1 MKKQTNREASVEK
14 EASEIF
20 LENGCNV
27 KPLENSQVSVAWRIL
42 HRKKYNILELI
53 AYKTSTIEKVV
64 EDKRRVY
71 KVSRVLPYYL
81 ASNPSSLVRGL
92 ELRNFFGVKAL
103 YYMDKPA
110 MIVVEKLLVSR
121 SCDER
126 DSESDIVRVV
136 PISELPSLLKIRKDI
151 ISRRA
156 DRIFKPDKFEVLK
169 KSYMRAKNGLMITIF
184 LTVTL
189 PTLTFLNLP
198 AELSQLLLVLNSI
211 LIVVTIVG
219 SLVIH
224 ELGVANFKKIF
235 KQELSEIQ
243 KLSEETT
250 EETLFGRIEIE
261 SLSRKFGD
269 RDIPE
274 GPLLEETIEPEPLA
288 EPLAFAGVE
297 GDEFYAH
304 QVDSLWN
311 LAQKNYAEGS
321 LEDAAHHLNEA
332 VICALKEAYKKLTG
346 KAVFGNPLKAVEIV
360 LKNANLDQ
368 VEFRRFYSLTESP
381 TKITEDEFVRL
392 NEYAQRIIEKLRSIK
407 GATTFGDSSLK
418 LDAQL
423 DALKGENE
431 VSLVDEQVSRGTLL
445 QKTTKEINKRRG
457 SKGKASRR
465 GGRGKTE
472 ANLEDSAIMNY
483 TLENLEEPSGGKSC
497 ESVIGEMVFDAAI
510 KEKLES
516 LIGSKGI
523 LADSPVF
530 LVITQSAEVMHVV
543 EDLMQRYPEAAIGI
557 VERAVNGKGQIIVSR
572 NGVVICKTAYESQ
585 MQLEK
590 LIREQL
596 KKCSGN
602 FKPAPPM
609 DDFIGILEN

>member
-1 MKKQTNREASVEK
+1 MRKQTNREASVEK

-27 KPLENSQVSVAWRIL
+27 KALENSQVSVAWRIL
-42 HRKKYNILELI
+42 HRKKYNILDLI
-53 AYKTSTIEKVV
+53 AYKTSTLEKVV

-71 KVSRVLPYYL
+71 KVSRILPYYL
-81 ASNPSSLVRGL
+81 AGNPGSLVRGL
-92 ELRNFFGVKAL
+92 ELRNFFGVKAP
-103 YYMDKPA
+103 YYRDKPA

-121 SCDER
+121 SCDEG
-126 DSESDIVRVV
+126 DSGSDMVRVV

-156 DRIFKPDKFEVLK
+156 DRVFKHDKFEVLK
-169 KSYMRAKNGLMITIF
+169 KSYVRAKNGLMITIL
-184 LTVTL
+184 LTIAL
-189 PTLTFLNLP
+189 PILTFLNLP

-211 LIVVTIVG
+211 LIVVAIVG

-224 ELGVANFKKIF
+224 ELGVANFKKVL

-243 KLSEETT
+243 KLSEDIMD
-250 EETLFGRIEIE
+250 ETLFGRIEIK
-261 SLSRKFGD
+261 SVTQKFGD
-269 RDIPE
+269 KDISE
-274 GPLLEETIEPEPLA
+274 EPLLEEVVEPEPLA

-297 GDEFYAH
+297 GDEFYTH

-321 LEDAAHHLNEA
+321 LEDGAHHLNEA
-332 VICALKEAYKKLTG
+332 VICAIKEAYKKLTG
-346 KAVFGNPLKAVEIV
+346 KAVFGSPLKAVEIV
-360 LKNANLDQ
+360 FKNANLDQ
-368 VEFRRFYSLTESP
+368 VEFRRFYSLTASP
-381 TKITEDEFVRL
+381 TKITEGEFARL
-392 NEYAQRIIEKLRSIK
+392 NEYAQRIIEKLRSVK
-407 GATTFGDSSLK
+407 EATTFGESSLK

-423 DALKGENE
+423 DALKGEKE
-431 VSLVDEQVSRGTLL
+431 LSLVDEQVSRGTLV
-445 QKTTKEINKRRG
+445 QNTTRDINKRRS
-457 SKGKASRR
+457 SKGKGSRR

-472 ANLEDSAIMNY
+472 ANLEDSAITNY
-483 TLENLEEPSGGKSC
+483 TLENLGEPSGAKSC
-497 ESVIGEMVFDAAI
+497 ESVIGEMVFDATI

-516 LIGSKGI
+516 LIGSKGV

-530 LVITQSAEVMHVV
+530 LVITQSAEVMRVV
-543 EDLMQRYPEAAIGI
+543 EDLMQRYPETAIGI
-557 VERAVNGKGQIIVSR
+557 LERAVNGKGQIIVSR

-596 KKCSGN
+596 ERYSGN
-602 FKPAPPM
+602 FKPARPM
-609 DDFIGILEN
+609 DDFIGILED